1 MRERERERERE
12 RGKLPV
18 WVGCLYHFAGP
29 DAENIKCTLI
39 TYTRTDGQTNK
50 QRGLSVDI
58 VIILM
63 TFMNTV
69 ESSIFV
75 VDQCSWIS
83 WVTLSHEFTFTPTI
97 CNINY

>member
-1 MRERERERERE
+1 M
-12 RGKLPV
+12 
-18 WVGCLYHFAGP
+18 
-29 DAENIKCTLI
+29 NIDNLHKD
-39 TYTRTDGQTNK
+39 RQTDR

-58 VIILM
+58 VLLLTHINEHCGIINVRGRSM
-63 TFMNTV
+63 
-69 ESSIFV
+69 FV